1 MINAQYKQER
11 LFMTSVQHT
20 PAFTENEA
28 SDFILKIYGCK
39 GSAKPL
45 PSERDQNFHI
55 TAETGEQYVLKIANA
70 LEARGFLEAQN
81 QAMTRLSDRTAF
93 SPEVILS
100 LDNEPLA
107 EVSSKNGI
115 RHFTRMVSFIP
126 GMPLGDVKRHSD
138 DLLQSIGSC
147 LGQIDGA
154 FADFDHPAT
163 HRDFHWDLAN
173 ALDVVRKY
181 NSLIEDP
188 ELKKLIKRF
197 ADRFEQDVVP
207 LFPRLRKSVIHN
219 DANDYNV
226 IVGGGADVYTLNQEV
241 VGIID
246 FGDMVYSYTVCE
258 PAIAMAYAV
267 LDKPDP
273 LAAAV
278 HIINGYHK
286 AYPLDEN
293 EIAVLYDL
301 VCMRLC
307 VSACLAAHQIKA
319 RPDNKYL
326 AISQQ
331 PIQNTLPRLAQ
342 IHPGFARA
350 AFRHACGFLP
360 SAAAESVSKWL
371 GRQTGSFAPVL
382 GDKIDPESSV
392 VFDLGI
398 GSPLVNGDP
407 EGNEEPQLTK
417 RLYRVMEAAGAK
429 LGIGQYNEPRL
440 LYTTP
445 MFDTAGDASGESRT
459 IHTGIDLFAPPETPV
474 YAPISGIVHAF
485 GNNRAHLDYGPMII
499 LAHRTDSNETF
510 YTLYGHLSQ
519 DSVDGLHRGDTFR
532 RGDRIASIGAPPV
545 NGGWTPHLH
554 FQIITDLFALDRDF
568 PGVCRSSQRAVWCAL
583 SPDPNIIL
591 NLPKN
596 LFPEPKPDKTGTLST
611 RKRIIGKSLS
621 IGYRNP
627 LKIERGWMQYL
638 YDDTGRR
645 YLDAYNN
652 VPHLGHCHPR
662 VIEAA
667 RQQMAVLNTNT
678 RYLHDTLNR
687 YAERLAATMPDP
699 LSVCF
704 FVNSASEGNELAL
717 RLARAY
723 TDQKN
728 MIVLEGAYHGHTNT
742 LIDISPYKHDGP
754 GGTGAPSWVHTA
766 PVADL
771 YRGRYRGDDPEA
783 ASKYARHILTITE
796 AVKEK
801 GEGVCGF
808 IAESCPSVGGQ
819 IIFPEGYLAHV
830 YGYVREAG
838 GVCIADE
845 VQTGYGRTGSH
856 FYAYEAQGVVPDIVI
871 LGKPIGNG
879 HPISAVVTTPDIAEA
894 FDNGMEFFS
903 TFGGNTVSSAVGLT
917 VLEVALEED
926 LQAHALKVGSY
937 LLDRLDTLKDRFP
950 IVGDV
955 RGSGLFL
962 GIELVKDRETLEPA
976 GQEASFVADRMRES
990 GVLLGTDGPFHNVVK
1005 IRPPMPFSESDADLL
1020 AGTME
1025 KILEQDFS

>member
-1 MINAQYKQER
+1 
-11 LFMTSVQHT
+11 MTLVQHT
-20 PAFTENEA
+20 PAFTEKEA
-28 SDFILKIYGCK
+28 SDFVLKIYGYK

-45 PSERDQNFHI
+45 PSERDQNFRI
-55 TAETGEQYVLKIANA
+55 TTDTGDQYVFKIANA
-70 LEARGFLEAQN
+70 LEARDVLEAQN
-81 QAMTRLSDRTAF
+81 DAMTHLSDETVF
-93 SPEVILS
+93 SPEVIPS
-100 LDNEPLA
+100 LDNETLS
-107 EVSSKNGI
+107 EVSSKKGAK
-115 RHFTRMVSFIP
+115 HFIRMVSFLPGIP
-126 GMPLGDVKRHSD
+126 FGDMKRHSD
-138 DLLQSIGSC
+138 DLLKSIGSC
-147 LGQIDGA
+147 LGHIDRT
-154 FADFDHPAT
+154 FAEFDHPAT

-188 ELKKLIKRF
+188 ALKNLIKRF
-197 ADRFEQDVVP
+197 ADRFEQDVAP
-207 LFPRLRKSVIHN
+207 LFPKLRKSVIHN

-226 IVGGGADVYTLNQEV
+226 IVGGGSDIYTRNQEV

-246 FGDMVYSYTVCE
+246 FGDMVYSYTVCD
-258 PAIAMAYAV
+258 PAIAMAYAI

-273 LAAAV
+273 LAVATLIV
-278 HIINGYHK
+278 RGYHA

-293 EIAVLYDL
+293 EIAALYDL

-307 VSACLAAHQIKA
+307 VSACLAAHQIKV
-319 RPDNKYL
+319 RPDNEYL
-326 AISQQ
+326 TISQQ
-331 PIQNTLPRLAQ
+331 PIRNTLPKLAD

-350 AFRHACGFLP
+350 TFRHACGFSP
-360 SAAAESVSKWL
+360 SAAAESISKWL
-371 GRQTGSFAPVL
+371 GHRTGSFAPIL
-382 GDKIDPESSV
+382 GDIKDLTSSV

-398 GSPLVNGDP
+398 GSPLVSGDP
-407 EGNEEPQLTK
+407 KDIEEPQLTK
-417 RLYRVMEAAGAK
+417 RLCRLMESVGAN

-440 LYTTP
+440 LYTSP
-445 MFDTAGDASGESRT
+445 MFDTAGDATGESRT
-459 IHTGIDLFAPPETPV
+459 IHTGIDLFARPGTPV
-474 YAPISGIVHAF
+474 HAPISGTVYAF
-485 GNNRAHLDYGPMII
+485 GNNKAHLDYGPMII

-519 DSVDGLHRGDTFR
+519 DSVDGLHKGDAFK

-554 FQIITDLFALDRDF
+554 FQIITDLLELDRDF

-591 NLPKN
+591 NLPQN
-596 LFPEPKPDKTGTLST
+596 LFPKPKIDKAKTLST

-638 YDDTGRR
+638 YDDTGRK

-652 VPHLGHCHPR
+652 VPHVGHCHPR
-662 VIEAA
+662 VVEAA
-667 RQQMAVLNTNT
+667 RQQMTVLNTNT
-678 RYLHDTLNR
+678 RYLHDTINA
-687 YAERLAATMPDP
+687 YAERLSATMPDP

-723 TDQKN
+723 TRQRN
-728 MIVLEGAYHGHTNT
+728 MIVLEGAYHGHTNA

-754 GGTGAPSWVHTA
+754 GGTGAPSWVYTA

-771 YRGRYRGDDPEA
+771 YRGRYKADDPEA
-783 ASKYARHILTITE
+783 ASKYARHILQITDQIR
-796 AVKEK
+796 EK

-819 IIFPEGYLAHV
+819 IIFPPGYLCEV
-830 YGYVREAG
+830 YRFVRNAG

-856 FYAYEAQGVVPDIVI
+856 FYAFETQGVAPDIVV

-879 HPISAVVTTPDIAEA
+879 HPISAVVTTPQIADA

-903 TFGGNTVSSAVGLT
+903 TFGGNTVSCAVGLT
-917 VLEVALEED
+917 VLEVVLEED
-926 LQAHALKVGSY
+926 LQSHALKVGAY
-937 LLDRLDTLKDRFP
+937 LLDKLRPLKDRFS

-962 GIELVKDRETLEPA
+962 GIELVKDRGTLEPA
-976 GQEASFVADRMRES
+976 GQEASFVADRMRAQ
-990 GVLLGTDGPFHNVVK
+990 GVLLGTDGPCHNVVK
-1005 IRPPMPFSESDADLL
+1005 IRPPMPFSETDADLL
-1020 AGTME
+1020 VDAMA
-1025 KILEQDFS
+1025 KIFEQDFG